1 MFVPSIFVLI
11 ELVIQGNAIVTTSK
25 IIALYVLRAM
35 TVEFNIPPFIAGLG
49 IEPFFLVKDK

>member
-25 IIALYVLRAM
+25 IIAPYVLRAM

-49 IEPFFLVKDK
+49 VEPFFW